1 MKVRWR
7 PNSVNKVDG
16 KVLWTYI
23 QLKYIVQSRHGKRLR
38 CFDAMKELGSN
49 NIIFVKIDTVIFP
62 LKQRKITDFSKRHP
76 SRIIIHTTE
85 WNTTIIQ
92 YLYNVNDLA
101 VFSKIIYIDF
111 QRKFRNVVLI
121 YKIVIQRYSVFFITV
136 NKYFIKFQRNFFQKA
151 LFFSLPSFWSL
162 RLCIFIHFYN
172 NLYNSSSFL
181 SGFSV
186 CILESISILNL
197 FQENRNLGTHFLFPC
212 SNKTP
217 SSLLFP
223 AVFENIW

>member
-1 MKVRWR
+1 M
-7 PNSVNKVDG
+7 
-16 KVLWTYI
+16 
-23 QLKYIVQSRHGKRLR
+23 QSRHGKKLR

-49 NIIFVKIDTVIFP
+49 NIIFVKMDTVIFP

-136 NKYFIKFQRNFFQKA
+136 KKYFIKFQRNFFQKA
-151 LFFSLPSFWSL
+151 LFFRYL
-162 RLCIFIHFYN
+162 HFE
-172 NLYNSSSFL
+172 
-181 SGFSV
+181 V
-186 CILESISILNL
+186 
-197 FQENRNLGTHFLFPC
+197 
-212 SNKTP
+212 
-217 SSLLFP
+217 
-223 AVFENIW
+223 